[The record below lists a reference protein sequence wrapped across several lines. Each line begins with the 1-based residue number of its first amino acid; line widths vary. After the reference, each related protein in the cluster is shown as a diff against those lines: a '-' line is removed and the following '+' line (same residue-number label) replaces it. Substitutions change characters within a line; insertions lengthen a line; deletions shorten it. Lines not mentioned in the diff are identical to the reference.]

1 MILSQNTEILYFANS
16 QAYLNAIA
24 GGEAKYKP
32 IKLPGVHLLRDIV
45 TIANAE
51 PLLAKDDLEAGGN
64 RFIPATS
71 LSVSPFRSNERLT
84 EN

>member
-1 MILSQNTEILYFANS
+1 M
-16 QAYLNAIA
+16 
-24 GGEAKYKP
+24 
-32 IKLPGVHLLRDIV
+32 DIV

-51 PLLAKDDLEAGGN
+51 PLLAKNDLESGGN

-71 LSVSPFRSNERLT
+71 LSVSPFRTNERLT